1 MSISRDFTK
10 IINYILDN
18 FVPPILRDCYWLMY
32 PIYRIVCGQDTAKL
46 LQYKDK
52 FPYLDKKGYNE
63 YYELASKTLI
73 SQRPTD
79 LSRTSIDFILNNI
92 EAGESVIDIGCGRGY
107 LAKEI
112 AKISNNTENVI
123 GLDIEKP
130 LDTEGYKFVQG
141 SIEKIP
147 FPDKSFDKVTCS
159 HVLEHVIDFAACFAE
174 LIRVAKKKLII
185 VLPRQREYRYLA
197 DLHVRFFPYEYN
209 IRMLLPSQFR
219 DAKIQLVGGDWGVII
234 DLA

>member
-1 MSISRDFTK
+1 MVISRDFTK

-18 FVPPILRDCYWLMY
+18 LLPPILRDCYWLMY
-32 PIYRIVCGQDTAKL
+32 PIYRVACGRDAAKL

-52 FPYLDKKGYNE
+52 FPYLDEKGYNE
-63 YYELASKTLI
+63 YYELAAKTLI

-79 LSRTSIDFILNNI
+79 LNNATLNFILNNI
-92 EAGESVIDIGCGRGY
+92 ESGENVLDVGCGRGY

-112 AKISNNTENVI
+112 AKISNNTENII

-141 SIEKIP
+141 SITKIP

-159 HVLEHVIDFAACFAE
+159 HVLEHVVDFAACFSE
-174 LIRVAKKKLII
+174 LVRVAKKKLII

-209 IRMLLPSQFR
+209 IRTLLPTQFR
-219 DAKIQLVGGDWGVII
+219 DSKIQLIGGDWGVII